1 MALRWIDGFETYGVT
16 SGTSSTGP
24 NGKYTTGSSSDSSF
38 TIKAGRLAGDIS
50 LQFGGGA
57 FLNTPTFGNDTTW
70 TVGFGYKQD
79 QYTNEQEIFQFR
91 DGTSVQCSVT
101 VTQFG
106 ELKVYRGAS
115 FSLLGTTS
123 GAAIQAGVW
132 FHVEVKITFNG
143 STGTV
148 DVHVNGV
155 SVLSLTGKNT
165 ANSGNNR
172 ANNFRMEGNLNASDH
187 GYFDDLY
194 ILDSTGSNNTTFL
207 GPLKITAVF
216 PNSDNGTNQW
226 TTNGTGSHHYDR
238 VNDNPPDKNTSYLSD
253 TVSGDL
259 DIWGKQATVASM
271 SNIRGVQQ
279 NTMFE
284 TDSGTAFSVIQRLV
298 SGATTSDDA
307 GTAGTN
313 GTYTQAAR
321 VLETDPN
328 TSALWTQSNLDTA
341 TIGIKV
347 A

>member
-16 SGTSSTGP
+16 SGNTSTGP

-38 TIKAGRLAGDIS
+38 TIKSGRLSGDIS

-57 FLNTPTFGNDTTW
+57 FLNTPTFGNDATW

-79 QYTNEQEIFQFR
+79 QYTNEQEIFQWR
-91 DGTSVQCSVT
+91 DSTSVQCSLT

-106 ELKVYRGAS
+106 ELKVYRGSS

-123 GAAIQAGVW
+123 GAGIQAGVW

-148 DVHVNGV
+148 DIHVNGN
-155 SVLSLTGKNT
+155 SVLALTGKNT

-172 ANNFRMEGNLNASDH
+172 ANNFRMEGNLNSTDH

-207 GPLKITAVF
+207 GPLKVTAVLPSSDGGTLQWT
-216 PNSDNGTNQW
+216 PNS
-226 TTNGTGSHHYDR
+226 GSTHYSR

-253 TVSGDL
+253 STSGDV
-259 DIWGKQATVASM
+259 DIWNKLATAASIA
-271 SNIRGVQQ
+271 SIRGIQQ

-284 TDSGTAFSVIQRLV
+284 TDSASAFSVIQRLV
-298 SGATTSDDA
+298 SGATTSDDG

-328 TSALWTQSNLDTA
+328 TGSLWTQSNLDSA